1 VVPGSPEHRDES
13 GPGVAAHVHGAAIG
27 QVGTFISRQEQT
39 MAKKKDLPAKKDV
52 KGGKGSYKNL

>member
-1 VVPGSPEHRDES
+1 VLRLTFIVPRLDQPA
-13 GPGVAAHVHGAAIG
+13 P
-27 QVGTFISRQEQT
+27 FISRQEQT